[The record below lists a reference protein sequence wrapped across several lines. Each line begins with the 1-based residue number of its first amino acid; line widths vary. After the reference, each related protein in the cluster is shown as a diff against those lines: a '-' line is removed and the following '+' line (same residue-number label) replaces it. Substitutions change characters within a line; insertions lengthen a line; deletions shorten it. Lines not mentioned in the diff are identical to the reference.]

1 MNSSRYVKLGVFV
14 LAGVALLFMGIV
26 SLGAA
31 SFFKKSIAAETY
43 VDEPVGGLGA
53 GSVVR
58 YRGVP
63 VGKVKQIRLAAGKY
77 PTVREREDRWTR
89 KILIELALD
98 DDILPGFDEAEL
110 RRAVASGMRAKLSQS
125 MITGDGSISVDFFDP
140 KKYPVPEVPWQ
151 PGSVY
156 IPSVPSTE
164 SVLVNSVERLMNQL
178 QEVDVAGV
186 VRHLD
191 DLLGNANRSIDDLKL
206 AEFRRE
212 GLALLSEVRGS
223 NARVK
228 QLLDDPALERTVH
241 DLPEITGR
249 LQSTVARV
257 NQILNDKRLDQTLSG
272 LTDAATNAG
281 PATADARQLLR
292 DARVLVASEQEN
304 LRSIIG
310 DLTTTAANLRA
321 ASEDA
326 RNNPGRLLFE
336 QPPRRRKPG
345 E

>member
-14 LAGVALLFMGIV
+14 LTGVALLFMGIV

-53 GSVVR
+53 GSEVR

-63 VGKVKQIRLAAGKY
+63 VGKVKQIRLAVGKY
-77 PTVREREDRWTR
+77 PAVRNPADRWTR

-110 RRAVASGMRAKLSQS
+110 RRAVATGMRAKLSQS

-140 KKYPVPEVPWQ
+140 KQYPVPEVPWR
-151 PGSVY
+151 PESVY

-164 SVLVNSVERLMNQL
+164 AVLVSSVERLMNQL
-178 QEVDVAGV
+178 QQVDVGAV
-186 VRHLD
+186 VRHFD
-191 DLLGNANRSIDDLKL
+191 ELLGNANRSIDDLKL
-206 AEFRRE
+206 AEFRKQ
-212 GLALLSEVRGS
+212 GIALLSEVRGT
-223 NARVK
+223 NERVK
-228 QLLDDPALERTVH
+228 QLLDDPAIDATLH
-241 DLPEITGR
+241 DLPKITTR
-249 LQSTVARV
+249 LQSTAARV
-257 NQILNDKRLDQTLSG
+257 NEILNDKRLDQTLSG
-272 LTDAATNAG
+272 LSDAATSAG
-281 PATADARQLLR
+281 PAADDARQMLR
-292 DARVLVASEQEN
+292 DVRVLVASEQDN
-304 LRSIIG
+304 LRSIVA
-310 DLTTTAANLRA
+310 DLTATAANLRA

-326 RNNPGRLLFE
+326 KANPSRLLFE
-336 QPPRRRKPG
+336 QAPTRRKPG